1 MARGAGIRAYLSHAR
16 ANAAGGRLA
25 GGPRRPHTAR
35 MLGTLISMLIAV
47 ALLAFWF
54 VGRAAAETATYYGR
68 QACRN
73 AGVVWLDQS
82 VHLLS
87 MRPRRGSDGW
97 IGLERHY
104 GFEYSIHGDDRHA
117 GRIVLHGRRL
127 RSLVGPMP
135 VREPVHAGPGPT

>member
-1 MARGAGIRAYLSHAR
+1 
-16 ANAAGGRLA
+16 
-25 GGPRRPHTAR
+25 
-35 MLGTLISMLIAV
+35 MLGTLISMLLAI

-54 VGRAAAETATYYGR
+54 AGRAAAETATHYGR
-68 QACRN
+68 EACRR

-97 IGLERHY
+97 IGLERQY
-104 GFEYSIHGDDRHA
+104 GFEYSIQGDDRHA

-135 VREPVHAGPGPT
+135 TQDALH